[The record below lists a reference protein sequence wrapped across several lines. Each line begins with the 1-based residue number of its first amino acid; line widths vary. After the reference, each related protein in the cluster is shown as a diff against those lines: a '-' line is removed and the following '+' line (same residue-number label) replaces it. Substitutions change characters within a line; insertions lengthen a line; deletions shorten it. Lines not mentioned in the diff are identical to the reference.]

1 MFNLVFII
9 ISSLNLEMVWKG
21 KIEGLRQF
29 KRQALIAQKLLY
41 GTNVFPVKLMHL
53 EDIFLKSE
61 NFFPSFFKLGK
72 K

>member
-1 MFNLVFII
+1 
-9 ISSLNLEMVWKG
+9 MVWKG

-61 NFFPSFFKLGK
+61 NFFPVFSLVLQADSFMKGT
-72 K
+72 